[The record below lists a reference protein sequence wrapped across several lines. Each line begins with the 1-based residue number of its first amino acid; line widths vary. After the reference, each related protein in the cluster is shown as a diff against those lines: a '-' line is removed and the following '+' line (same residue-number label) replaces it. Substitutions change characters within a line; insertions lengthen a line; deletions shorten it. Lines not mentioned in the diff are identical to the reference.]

1 MEVKTTKISDCK
13 LELTVSVPREKW
25 DSILKNTFSKYQS
38 GVKLDGFRKGKVPL
52 GMIKKMYGP
61 AIEAQAAEDAVRQF
75 YVEAVDQENIDAI
88 APGDI
93 SDVDFSDDNPFTF
106 KATVEIMPEFEI
118 QGLDDLKT
126 FQDEVDIADDDVEAG
141 IEVLRHEHA
150 TISISDE
157 PANEKSVITAD
168 IQEVDQ
174 TGVPL
179 LTHNWKDVTIEIG
192 KNAFG
197 PDVDEQLLEKN
208 AGDEVTVSFK
218 NEEAP
223 EAEKKEVFYRF
234 NIKEIKTKELPEI
247 DEEFAQSI
255 SPEFDDV
262 DKLHSGVKEHIVR
275 QANSRARV
283 KMFNRL
289 VEYLIENNRIE
300 VPPSMLEGYLEKL
313 LANAEK
319 NGEKIAKDDFKQ
331 KYEPSAIR
339 NLKWFILRKN
349 LIEQHQL
356 HATEDEIDL
365 EIDKI
370 VQESGGT
377 PDALK
382 AYFKNPQNKE
392 KVVDDIEERKVLEYL
407 ESTAKI
413 TRKKIDY
420 KEFVNTDS

>member
-1 MEVKTTKISDCK
+1 M
-13 LELTVSVPREKW
+13 
-25 DSILKNTFSKYQS
+25 
-38 GVKLDGFRKGKVPL
+38 KLDGFRKGKVPL

-61 AIEAQAAEDAVRQF
+61 VIETEAAEDAVRRF
-75 YVEAVDQENIDAI
+75 YIEAVDQENIDAI

-93 SDVDFSDDNPFTF
+93 ADVDYSDDNPFTF

-126 FQDEVDIADDDVEAG
+126 YLDEVDIGADDVETG

-150 TISISDE
+150 IISPSDE

-168 IQEVDQ
+168 IQEVDR

-208 AGDEVTVSFK
+208 TGDEVTVSFK

-223 EAEKKEVFYRF
+223 EAENKEIFYSF
-234 NIKEIKTKELPEI
+234 EIKEIKTRELPEL
-247 DEEFAQSI
+247 DDEFAKSI
-255 SPEFDDV
+255 SPDFDEV
-262 DKLHSGVKEHIVR
+262 DKLRSGVKEHIVR
-275 QANSRARV
+275 QANSRAKV

-289 VEYLIENNRIE
+289 VEYLIENNRIA
-300 VPPSMLEGYLEKL
+300 VPPTMLEGYLEKL

-319 NGEKIAKDDFKQ
+319 NGEKLAKDDFKE

-349 LIEQHQL
+349 MIEQQNL
-356 HATEDEIDL
+356 HATEDEIDV

-370 VQESGGT
+370 VKESGGT
-377 PDALK
+377 AETLK
-382 AYFKNPQNKE
+382 AYFKNPKNKE
-392 KVVDDIEERKVLEYL
+392 KVVDDIEERKVLEHL
-407 ESTAKI
+407 ESIAKI
-413 TRKKIDY
+413 TNKKIDY
-420 KEFVNTDS
+420 KEFVSADS